1 MIDDFNNCTKENSEV
16 VKDMLLD
23 ASAGI
28 IVLSDD
34 N

>member
-1 MIDDFNNCTKENSEV
+1 MIDDSKENSEV
-16 VKDMLLD
+16 VKHMVLD

-28 IVLSDD
+28 VVLSDD